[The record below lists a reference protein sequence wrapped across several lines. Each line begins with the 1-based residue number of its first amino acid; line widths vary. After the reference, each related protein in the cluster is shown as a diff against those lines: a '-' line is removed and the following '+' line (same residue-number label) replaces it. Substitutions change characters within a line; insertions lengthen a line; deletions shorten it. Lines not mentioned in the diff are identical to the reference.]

1 MGAALN
7 RREHGVSKQK
17 ENLMTTEEAP
27 TMTAVPITADSRN
40 WAVIGHLSAFVQ
52 FLGIPAFLG
61 PLVVWLIRKDDPFSE
76 DQAKE
81 ALNFNLSV
89 LIYLILSALAIIL
102 LIGLILLPMVLIFW
116 FVFVIIAA
124 VNASNNVAYRY
135 PLTIRFI
142 S

>member
-1 MGAALN
+1 MAVAIN
-7 RREHGVSKQK
+7 RE
-17 ENLMTTEEAP
+17 EPMATEEAP
-27 TMTAVPITADSRN
+27 TMNAVPITADSRN

-61 PLVVWLIRKDDPFSE
+61 PLVVWLIRKDDPFSA

-81 ALNFNLSV
+81 ALNFNLSI
-89 LIYLILSALAIIL
+89 LIYGILSALAIL
-102 LIGLILLPMVLIFW
+102 LIVGLILLPMVLIFW
-116 FVFVIIAA
+116 FVFTIIAA
-124 VNASNNVAYRY
+124 VNASNSVAYRY